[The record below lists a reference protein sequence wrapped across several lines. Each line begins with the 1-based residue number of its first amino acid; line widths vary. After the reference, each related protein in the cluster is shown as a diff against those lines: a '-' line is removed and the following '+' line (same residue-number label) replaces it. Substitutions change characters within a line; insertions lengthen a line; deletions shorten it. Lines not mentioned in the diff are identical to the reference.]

1 MENKVREA
9 LQLNQVAWDAFGEL
23 LIENKHLECESEQL
37 RAELH
42 GLCSACVHNNV
53 GLENE
58 VCRNC
63 GDGGE
68 NWKWRGD
75 EPSPCITQ
83 RPMSCDEAEEA
94 DDDEVIFI
102 EYYATE
108 EIKAQEGY
116 FAPDAIS
123 FLRKTL
129 YNIGIKDGIVCGF
142 RCWRSMPSE
151 AERAVAHWQ
160 RI

>member
-1 MENKVREA
+1 MEEKVREA
-9 LQLNQVAWDAFGEL
+9 LQLNQVAWDAFGKL
-23 LIENKHLECESEQL
+23 LIDNKHLECENDRL
-37 RAELH
+37 REELR
-42 GLCSACVHNNV
+42 GLCSACVHNDV

-63 GDGGE
+63 GEEGS

-83 RPMSCDEAEEA
+83 RPMSCEEAEKVGGE
-94 DDDEVIFI
+94 EVLFI

-108 EIKAQEGY
+108 EIRAQEGY

-129 YNIGIKDGIVCGF
+129 YNIGVNDGILRGF
-142 RCWRSMPSE
+142 RCWRSMPNE
-151 AERAVAHWQ
+151 AERTSAQWQ